1 MNDSSRPIEPSA
13 VTPAP
18 EAEPRQPSRGFPRW
32 AAIGIFL
39 LLLGGILHAA
49 REFLI
54 PLVLAFLLAL
64 VFSPVVRFLG
74 RRGLAHGVSA
84 ALVVLTLLLAGL
96 SGIYFL
102 SGPVGQWIADAP
114 RIAFNVERRVGG
126 LIAPVRQV
134 IEASERV
141 EQAASQSEAQDDG
154 EVQEVV
160 VRGPSLVTSAAT
172 AAPRAVAQA
181 VFTLVLLF
189 FLLASGDMFYDKI
202 VRALPRLTDKKRAVR
217 ITYGIER
224 ELSRYL
230 FTITLINTGLGVA
243 VGTAMWIAGMPNPV
257 LWGVGATLLNFI
269 PYFGA
274 MIGVAASALVAIV
287 TFDTLTPALLP
298 PLLYLLL
305 TTLEGQLITPAVVGR
320 RMAMNA
326 VAVLL
331 SVAFWGWLWGVMGAL
346 MAVPI
351 LVAVQVF
358 SNHLPQLAHLGEFLA
373 GRRDINNMNQ
383 REEAVAEAPPDPRQ
397 PSLGGG

>member
-1 MNDSSRPIEPSA
+1 MNDLSTPVEPNA
-13 VTPAP
+13 PTPAP
-18 EAEPRQPSRGFPRW
+18 ETEPRPSSRGFPRW

-39 LLLGGILHAA
+39 LLLGGVLHAA

-84 ALVVLTLLLAGL
+84 ALVVITLLLAGL

-126 LIAPVRQV
+126 LIAPVRRV

-141 EQAASQSEAQDDG
+141 EQAASQAETEGDG
-154 EVQEVV
+154 QVQEVV
-160 VRGPSLVTSAAT
+160 VRGPNLITSAAT

-230 FTITLINTGLGVA
+230 FTISLINLGLGVA
-243 VGTAMWIAGMPNPV
+243 VGTAMWIANMPNPL

-274 MIGVAASALVAIV
+274 VVGVAASALVAIV
-287 TFDTLTPALLP
+287 TFDTLPPALLP

-320 RMAMNA
+320 RMEMNA

-351 LVAVQVF
+351 LVAIQVF
-358 SNHLPQLAHLGEFLA
+358 SNHVPQLAHLGEFLA
-373 GRRDINNMNQ
+373 GRRDMNH
-383 REEAVAEAPPDPRQ
+383 REEAVAEGPPDPRQ
-397 PSLGGG
+397 PSLGG